1 MEQPWVYVVLIGLV
15 LIVFSRIGLKTGSN
29 TPMNASVL
37 KDFEEVVD
45 VFAVDMEEQNQA
57 LIKIFADTK
66 QEYEVQI
73 AKGTGRIEVLEKQLQ
88 ELTQEVGKLNLKLT
102 TSIERPTETYTRKAV
117 QKKSTLIEPVSAEA
131 EVQPVHVP
139 AAQTE
144 TSAVRQTL
152 KDRYSELFTY
162 HEQGKSIEYI
172 AKKLHM
178 NKGEVNLIIQL
189 SKQEERLSVQK

>member
-15 LIVFSRIGLKTGSN
+15 LIVFSRIGMKTGSN

-131 EVQPVHVP
+131 EVQPHVP
-139 AAQTE
+139 AAQTD
-144 TSAVRQTL
+144 TSEVRQTL
-152 KDRYSELFTY
+152 KDRYIELFAY

-172 AKKLHM
+172 AKKLYM